1 MYYVFEI
8 IIKVGL
14 LMHIHDTRYYE
25 VFIFNFGEKKYSNVN
40 KFNDNFVKSKG
51 KVYW

>member
-1 MYYVFEI
+1 
-8 IIKVGL
+8 
-14 LMHIHDTRYYE
+14 MHIHDTRYYE
-25 VFIFNFGEKKYSNVN
+25 VFIFNFGEKKKYSNVN